1 MRTLPAHPAP
11 DTDKGLTTGITTR
24 TIIVGTIVLGQLW
37 ALTVGLEEH
46 LSGHTDR
53 AWWLAGFSILSF
65 ALAALLVWLEPPA
78 REDHRGRRQ
87 R

>member
-11 DTDKGLTTGITTR
+11 DTDKGLRTGITTR
-24 TIIVGTIVLGQLW
+24 IIIVGTIVLGQLW

-46 LSGHTDR
+46 LSGHTER
-53 AWWLAGFSILSF
+53 AWLLAGFSILSF
-65 ALAALLVWLEPPA
+65 AIAVVLVWLEPPA
-78 REDHRGRRQ
+78 RLDHRGRRQ